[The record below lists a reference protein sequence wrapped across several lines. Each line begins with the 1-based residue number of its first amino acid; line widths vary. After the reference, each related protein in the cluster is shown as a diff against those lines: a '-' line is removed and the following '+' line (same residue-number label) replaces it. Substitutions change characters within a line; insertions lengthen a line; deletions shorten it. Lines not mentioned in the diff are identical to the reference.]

1 MWGNPQKKL
10 VDKQGDNI
18 AKRNDVGLAFVVGI
32 LLLVAIYAGATLFR
46 PTSTI
51 GQPTTGTSTVPSLA
65 CANSPVA
72 PTLSLEA
79 YYMNTVTV
87 PATPTQ
93 VATPYSIYTSSS
105 PLAITSGTLSATAG
119 TSVSGVNCG
128 QSYSIFVGD
137 NSNYYLKEV
146 QTTVSQTAQQ
156 LSVKLTPISLPTIG
170 YNNGTIAG
178 YVGQAKFYA
187 VPNGYT
193 ETQLQMK
200 ISAGSGYFGH
210 PDYAIIFAYNASQIS
225 SIQLNAPTVAVP
237 SSVVSVPAGF
247 ATVAYQMSA
256 LGNYNSTVVNPII
269 KTSTL
274 PSNTLVASPID
285 VYLVSEASYN
295 QNGNLL
301 TGVFA
306 NPSTGAAIITPVQSV
321 TTNAGGILMYG

>member
-1 MWGNPQKKL
+1 M
-10 VDKQGDNI
+10 
-18 AKRNDVGLAFVVGI
+18 AKRNDIGLVLIVGI
-32 LLLVAIYAGATLFR
+32 LILAAIYIGATSLH
-46 PTSTI
+46 PA
-51 GQPTTGTSTVPSLA
+51 TTVSQSPSGTSSTPSLA

-87 PATPTQ
+87 PASAAQ
-93 VATPYSIYTSSS
+93 VATPYSVYTSSS
-105 PLAITSGTLSATAG
+105 PLAVTSGTLSATAG

-128 QSYSIFVGD
+128 QNYNIFVGD

-146 QTTVSQTAQQ
+146 QTTVAQTTQQ
-156 LSVKLTPISLPTIG
+156 LAVKLTPISLPTVG
-170 YNNGTIAG
+170 FNNGTIAG
-178 YVGQAKFYA
+178 YVGQAKFFA

-200 ISAGSGYFGH
+200 VSAGSGYFGH

-225 SIQLNAPTVAVP
+225 SVQLNAPTVAVP

-274 PSNTLVASPID
+274 PSNTAVASPID
-285 VYLVSEASYN
+285 VYLVSEANYN

-321 TTNAGGILMYG
+321 TTSAGGILIYG

>member
-1 MWGNPQKKL
+1 M
-10 VDKQGDNI
+10 
-18 AKRNDVGLAFVVGI
+18 AKRNDVGLAFVVGV
-32 LLLVAIYAGATLFR
+32 LLLAAVYVGAVWFH
-46 PTSTI
+46 PAAV
-51 GQPTTGTSTVPSLA
+51 GVPSTGSQTTTPPTLS
-65 CANSPVA
+65 CQGSSTA
-72 PTLSLEA
+72 PALSLEA
-79 YYMNTVTV
+79 YYMNTATV
-87 PATPTQ
+87 PASPTQ
-93 VATPYSIYTSSS
+93 VATSYSVYTGSS
-105 PLAITSGTLSATAG
+105 PLAFASGTLSATAG

-137 NSNYYLKEV
+137 NSNYFLKEV
-146 QTTVSQTAQQ
+146 QTTISQTSQQ
-156 LSVKLTPISLPTIG
+156 LAVQLTPISLPTVG
-170 YNNGTIAG
+170 FNNGTIAG
-178 YVGQAKFYA
+178 YVGQAKFFA

-200 ISAGSGYFGH
+200 VSAGSGYFGH

-225 SIQLNAPTVAVP
+225 SVQLNAPTVAVP

-256 LGNYNSTVVNPII
+256 LGNYNSTVLNPII

-274 PSNTLVASPID
+274 PSNTAIASPID
-285 VYLVSEASYN
+285 VYLVSETSYN

-321 TTNAGGILMYG
+321 TTSAGGILMYG

>member
-1 MWGNPQKKL
+1 MT
-10 VDKQGDNI
+10 
-18 AKRNDVGLAFVVGI
+18 KRNDIGLALAVGI
-32 LLLVAIYAGATLFR
+32 LLLAAVFLGATYFH
-46 PTSTI
+46 PAAV
-51 GQPTTGTSTVPSLA
+51 GVPSGTQTTITSQALS
-65 CANSPVA
+65 CQGSSVA

-79 YYMNTVTV
+79 YYMNTATV
-87 PATPTQ
+87 PASPTQ
-93 VATPYSIYTSSS
+93 VATSYSVYTGSS
-105 PLAITSGTLSATAG
+105 PLAFASGTLSATAG

-128 QSYSIFVGD
+128 QSYNIFVGD
-137 NSNYYLKEV
+137 NNNYFLKEV
-146 QTTVSQTAQQ
+146 QTTITQTAQQ
-156 LSVKLTPISLPTIG
+156 LAVQLTPISLPSVG

-178 YVGQAKFYA
+178 YVGQAKFFN

-225 SIQLNAPTVAVP
+225 GIQLNAPTVSVP

-247 ATVAYQMSA
+247 ATIAYQMPA
-256 LGNYNSTVVNPII
+256 IGNYNSTILNPII
-269 KTSTL
+269 KTATL
-274 PSNTLVASPID
+274 PSNTAVASPID
-285 VYLVSEASYN
+285 VYLVSEANFN

-301 TGVFA
+301 KGVFA